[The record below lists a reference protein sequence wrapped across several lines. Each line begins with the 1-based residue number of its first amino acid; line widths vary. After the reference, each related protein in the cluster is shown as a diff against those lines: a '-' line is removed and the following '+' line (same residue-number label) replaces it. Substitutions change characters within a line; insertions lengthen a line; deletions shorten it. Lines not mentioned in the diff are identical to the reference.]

1 MILDSS
7 AVVAIVCREAGH
19 LELLDRIGATET
31 LGIGAP
37 TVFETAMVLTIKLR
51 RDGLAVVNEFLRESG
66 AQMISFT
73 DQHASIAFGA
83 YFRYGKGRHKAAL
96 NFGDCLSYSVAKVS
110 GQPLLFIGNDFTKT
124 DVTIA

>member
-1 MILDSS
+1 
-7 AVVAIVCREAGH
+7 
-19 LELLDRIGATET
+19 LELLERISDAET

-51 RDGLAVVNEFLRESG
+51 RDGLAVVNEFLRASD
-66 AQMISFT
+66 AQVISFT

-110 GQPLLFIGNDFTKT
+110 GQALLCIGNDFTMT
-124 DVTIA
+124 DVAVA